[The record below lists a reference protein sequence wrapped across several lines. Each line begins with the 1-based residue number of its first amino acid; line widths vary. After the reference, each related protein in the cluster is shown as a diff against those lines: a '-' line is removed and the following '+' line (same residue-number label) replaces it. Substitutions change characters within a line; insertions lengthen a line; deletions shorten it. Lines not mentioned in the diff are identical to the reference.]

1 MERFRLGG
9 VPGVTPAKWLRVWR
23 ERVPDVPAE
32 LVEVDEAD
40 AVGCLLE
47 GRCDAVLA
55 RLPIDDTDLHVVRLY
70 DELPVVV
77 AAKGHPIVAF
87 ETVTAA
93 DLEGE
98 PILERAGMTDAQ
110 LLETV
115 ATGAG
120 IAIVPMSVA
129 RALGGAETR
138 HRVVSDM
145 PPTTIAL
152 AWLQQADSPLH
163 QELIGIA
170 RGRKPGSSR
179 GDREERHGD
188 AEASQGAGRKHGVQ
202 PGNAP
207 TGSKPRPSKPKPKP
221 GSNRPRRPGGPG
233 RSGRPGPG
241 KRR

>member
-23 ERVPDVPAE
+23 ERVPDVRAE

-40 AVGCLLE
+40 AVAALVE
-47 GRCDAVLA
+47 GRADAVLA
-55 RLPIDDTDLHVVRLY
+55 RLPIAEEGLHIVRLY

-87 ETVTAA
+87 DTVTSA
-93 DLEGE
+93 DLVGE
-98 PILERAGMTDAQ
+98 PMLEPGGMSLAQ

-120 IAIVPMSVA
+120 LAIVPMSVA

-138 HRVVSDM
+138 HRVVTDL

-152 AWLQQADSPLH
+152 AWLEASDSPLH

-170 RGRKPGSSR
+170 RGRRAGSSR
-179 GDREERHGD
+179 GDRTEREHRV
-188 AEASQGAGRKHGVQ
+188 E
-202 PGNAP
+202 PGNAA
-207 TGSKPRPSKPKPKP
+207 TGAKPRPSKPKPTP

-241 KRR
+241 RRR

>member
-40 AVGCLLE
+40 AVASLTD
-47 GRCDAVLA
+47 GRVDAVLV
-55 RLPIDDTDLHVVRLY
+55 RLPIAEEGLHVVRLY

-77 AAKGHPIVAF
+77 AAKGHPIAAF
-87 ETVTAA
+87 ATVTSA

-98 PILERAGMTDAQ
+98 PMLEQGDMTLAQ

-120 IAIVPMSVA
+120 IAIVPMAVA

-138 HRVVSDM
+138 HRVVTDLPS
-145 PPTTIAL
+145 TTIAL
-152 AWLQQADSPLH
+152 AWLQSADSPLH
-163 QELIGIA
+163 QELIGIV
-170 RGRKPGSSR
+170 RGRRAGSSR
-179 GDREERHGD
+179 GERAHSV
-188 AEASQGAGRKHGVQ
+188 E
-202 PGNAP
+202 PGNAA
-207 TGSKPRPSKPKPKP
+207 TGAKPRASKPKPTP
-221 GSNRPRRPGGPG
+221 PPNRPRRRGGHG
-233 RSGRPGPG
+233 RGGKPGPG
-241 KRR
+241 GRR

>member
-23 ERVPDVPAE
+23 ERVPGVPAV

-40 AVGCLLE
+40 AVAALVE
-47 GRCDAVLA
+47 GRADAVLA
-55 RLPIDDTDLHVVRLY
+55 RLPIAEEGLHIVRLY

-87 ETVTAA
+87 ETVTSA
-93 DLEGE
+93 DLDGE
-98 PILERAGMTDAQ
+98 PMLEQGGMSLAQ

-120 IAIVPMSVA
+120 LAVVPMSVA

-138 HRVVSDM
+138 HRVVTDLPS
-145 PPTTIAL
+145 TTIAL
-152 AWLQQADSPLH
+152 AWLEAADSPLH

-170 RGRKPGSSR
+170 RGRRAGSSR
-179 GDREERHGD
+179 GDRADREHRVE
-188 AEASQGAGRKHGVQ
+188 
-202 PGNAP
+202 PGNAA
-207 TGSKPRPSKPKPKP
+207 TGAKPRPSKPQPKP

-233 RSGRPGPG
+233 RSGRAGPG
-241 KRR
+241 RRR

>member
-23 ERVPDVPAE
+23 ERVPDVPAQ
-32 LVEVDEAD
+32 LVSIDEAD
-40 AVGCLLE
+40 AVLALQD
-47 GRCDAVLA
+47 GRVDAVLA
-55 RLPIDDTDLHVVRLY
+55 RLPVAGEGLHIVRLY

-87 ETVTAA
+87 ETVTTA
-93 DLEGE
+93 DLDGE
-98 PILERAGMTDAQ
+98 PMLEQGELTLAQ

-115 ATGAG
+115 AAGAG
-120 IAIVPMSVA
+120 VAIVPMSVA
-129 RALGGAETR
+129 RALSGPDTR
-138 HRVVSDM
+138 QRVVTDL

-152 AWLQQADSPLH
+152 VWLEAADSPLH

-179 GDREERHGD
+179 GDREHLVE
-188 AEASQGAGRKHGVQ
+188 
-202 PGNAP
+202 PGNAA
-207 TGSKPRPSKPKPKP
+207 TGAKPRSSKPKPKP
-221 GSNRPRRPGGPG
+221 GANRPRRPGGPG

-241 KRR
+241 RRR